1 MADQI
6 PTPPERTLPR
16 DAFSTALRSLT
27 ANPGAVRT
35 SSKIDIVDLYGTSET
50 WVVDTF
56 RTEGGDET
64 VLLQRIDGNGGLR
77 LVLPPAVTEALTR
90 QRDRATTVNRK
101 RGARRAMETR
111 IARGD
116 TIGNPE
122 ALLKARRARRKA
134 VR

>member
-1 MADQI
+1 MTDS
-6 PTPPERTLPR
+6 TPERTLPR
-16 DAFSTALRSLT
+16 DAFSTALRTLT

-35 SSKIDIVDLYGTSET
+35 SSKVDLVDLYGNSET
-50 WVVDTF
+50 WIVDTF
-56 RTEGGDET
+56 RIEGGET

>member
-1 MADQI
+1 MSDS
-6 PTPPERTLPR
+6 TPERTLPR
-16 DAFSTALRSLT
+16 DAFSTALRTLT

-35 SSKIDIVDLYGTSET
+35 SSKVDLVDLYGNSET
-50 WVVDTF
+50 WIVDTF
-56 RTEGGDET
+56 RVEGGET

>member
-1 MADQI
+1 MTDS
-6 PTPPERTLPR
+6 TPERTLPR
-16 DAFSTALRSLT
+16 DAFSTALRTLT

-35 SSKIDIVDLYGTSET
+35 SSKVDLVDLYGNSET
-50 WVVDTF
+50 WIVDTF
-56 RTEGGDET
+56 RVEGGET

>member
-1 MADQI
+1 MTDS
-6 PTPPERTLPR
+6 TPERTLPR
-16 DAFSTALRSLT
+16 DAFSTALRTLT

-35 SSKIDIVDLYGTSET
+35 SSKVDLVDLYGNSET
-50 WVVDTF
+50 WIVDTF
-56 RTEGGDET
+56 RVEGGET

-122 ALLKARRARRKA
+122 ALLKARRARRKK
-134 VR
+134 

>member
-1 MADQI
+1 MNDS
-6 PTPPERTLPR
+6 TPERTLPR
-16 DAFSTALRSLT
+16 DAFSTALRTLT

-35 SSKIDIVDLYGTSET
+35 SSKVDLVDLYGNSET
-50 WVVDTF
+50 WIVDTF
-56 RTEGGDET
+56 RVEGGET